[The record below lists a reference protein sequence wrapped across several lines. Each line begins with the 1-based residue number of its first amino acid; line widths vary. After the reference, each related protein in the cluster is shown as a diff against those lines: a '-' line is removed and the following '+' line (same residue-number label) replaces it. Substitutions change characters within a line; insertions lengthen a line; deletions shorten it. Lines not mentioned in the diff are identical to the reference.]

1 MKLTRRRRIIVGFT
15 ATAAAIGLALTGCS
29 TGSVAGSDQSGS
41 SSAASDAF
49 PVTVKSVFGD
59 TVIQKQ
65 PQRVATVSWVNDDVV
80 MGLGIVPVGMPK
92 VEWGG
97 DDQGLTPWK
106 QEALSKLNAAP
117 GTANTPVLY
126 SEADGINFTEIAK
139 TSPDVIIASYSGL
152 TREDFDKLGK
162 IAPVVAYNDAAYGTP
177 WQDVTR
183 QIGTA
188 LGKKD
193 QADKL
198 VADTEQNL
206 ADKAAQYPQIKD
218 KTFIAGSYQA
228 SPSGLNL
235 FTGTDNRPRLMAEL
249 GMKMAPVAE
258 AATKDSKEFFV
269 PWSAERS
276 NELVSDIFVA
286 WADSPSDAEAMR
298 TDPLLSQIPAT
309 KAGALVVETDRT
321 VTLSFSAI
329 SPLGLSW
336 GIDKILPKIAAAADA
351 SAKK

>member
-1 MKLTRRRRIIVGFT
+1 MSTARRWRASGPWRSTR
-15 ATAAAIGLALTGCS
+15 
-29 TGSVAGSDQSGS
+29 
-41 SSAASDAF
+41 
-49 PVTVKSVFGD
+49 
-59 TVIQKQ
+59 
-65 PQRVATVSWVNDDVV
+65 
-80 MGLGIVPVGMPK
+80 
-92 VEWGG
+92 
-97 DDQGLTPWK
+97 
-106 QEALSKLNAAP
+106 
-117 GTANTPVLY
+117 
-126 SEADGINFTEIAK
+126 
-139 TSPDVIIASYSGL
+139 TS
-152 TREDFDKLGK
+152 
-162 IAPVVAYNDAAYGTP
+162 N
-177 WQDVTR
+177 
-183 QIGTA
+183 
-188 LGKKD
+188 
-193 QADKL
+193 
-198 VADTEQNL
+198 
-206 ADKAAQYPQIKD
+206 
-218 KTFIAGSYQA
+218 
-228 SPSGLNL
+228 PSG
-235 FTGTDNRPRLMAEL
+235 NRPRLMAEL

>member
-1 MKLTRRRRIIVGFT
+1 MKLTRRRRTIVGL
-15 ATAAAIGLALTGCS
+15 AASVAAIGLALTGCS
-29 TGSVAGSDQSGS
+29 TGTVAGGGLSAE

-49 PVTVKSVFGD
+49 PVTIKSVFGD
-59 TVIQKQ
+59 TVIDKQ

-80 MGLGIVPVGMPK
+80 MDLGVVPVAMPK

-106 QEALSKLNAAP
+106 QEVLNKLDAAP

-126 SEADGINFTEIAK
+126 SEADGVNFTEIAK

-152 TREDFDKLGK
+152 TKEDFEKLSK

-188 LGKKD
+188 LGKKA

-198 VADTEQNL
+198 VSDTEKNL
-206 ADKAAQYPQIKD
+206 ADKVANYPQIKD

-235 FTGTDNRPRLMAEL
+235 FTTTDNRPRLMTEL

-258 AATKDSKEFFV
+258 AATKDSKDFFV

-276 NELVSDIFVA
+276 NELVSDVFVA

-329 SPLGLSW
+329 SPLGLNW
-336 GIDKILPKIAAAADA
+336 GIDKILPKIATAADA